1 MHYMSTQPLV
11 YTRDS
16 LIRHIAVRD
25 LPQTVVALLWHTL
38 TTCLTGA
45 DLFGTN
51 YLTHSPGG
59 GSDSEVGIGNM
70 GSAGT
75 EAADADADSSG
86 ITSAGGAGVK
96 NTDIVKTTQIICMII
111 LYDL

>member
-1 MHYMSTQPLV
+1 M
-11 YTRDS
+11 
-16 LIRHIAVRD
+16 
-25 LPQTVVALLWHTL
+25 
-38 TTCLTGA
+38 TGA

-70 GSAGT
+70 GS
-75 EAADADADSSG
+75 ADADADSSG